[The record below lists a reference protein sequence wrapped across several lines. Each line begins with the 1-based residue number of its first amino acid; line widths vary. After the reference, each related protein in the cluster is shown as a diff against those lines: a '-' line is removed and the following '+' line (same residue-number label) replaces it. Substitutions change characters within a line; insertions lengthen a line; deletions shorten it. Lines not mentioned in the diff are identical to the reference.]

1 MDFIKKNKW
10 MIGGVLGAAA
20 LVWGYFHFFSGGSEP
35 LLTSTDP
42 ASTAVTQE
50 LISTLGSLK
59 TIKLDP
65 AIFKDPLFVS
75 LSDFGVVIP
84 PQQTGRRNPFAPLG
98 GFVST
103 PSGGS
108 GSSH

>member
-1 MDFIKKNKW
+1 MEFIKANKW
-10 MIGGVLGAAA
+10 MIGGVLGAVV
-20 LVWGYFHFFSGGSEP
+20 LVWVYFTYFSGGSSDQ

-50 LISTLGSLK
+50 LITTLANLK
-59 TIKLDP
+59 TIKLD
-65 AIFKDPLFVS
+65 ASIFKDPLFVS

-98 GFVST
+98 GFTAPST
-103 PSGGS
+103 GGPS
-108 GSSH
+108 H